1 MLFRSPSILSP
12 ETEGY
17 IFECWVDG
25 TETYYYGP
33 GESIEGVSD
42 NMTLHAVWTKTYK
55 VTFDG
60 NGHTGR
66 NVPEPITVRS
76 GGSLTLDE
84 TIPVPE
90 RDSYIFEGWS
100 YNDTLY
106 NTWDTIENI
115 TSDIIL
121 MASWRAVPVKFSIT
135 FDGKEATG
143 GTVPSTV
150 NVDEG
155 TSYTITSEIPEKT
168 GYTFKGWSDGQNT
181 YTVGETLTN
190 ISSDITLSAVWEE
203 IPKIYY
209 NISFDGQG
217 ATGGVPE
224 GGSVEEGNPYPI
236 PENVPEKSGYTF
248 KGWSDGQNTYGAGET
263 LTNISAD
270 ITLSA
275 VWEEIPKIYYN
286 ISFDGDRKSVV

>member
-1 MLFRSPSILSP
+1 MLFRSNPS
-12 ETEGY
+12 
-17 IFECWVDG
+17 
-25 TETYYYGP
+25 
-33 GESIEGVSD
+33 
-42 NMTLHAVWTKTYK
+42 
-55 VTFDG
+55 
-60 NGHTGR
+60 
-66 NVPEPITVRS
+66 PEPITVRS

-190 ISSDITLSAVWEE
+190 ISSDITLRYSSCSSLAIKAYIV
-203 IPKIYY
+203 IYLRY
-209 NISFDGQG
+209 FFPDC
-217 ATGGVPE
+217 T
-224 GGSVEEGNPYPI
+224 
-236 PENVPEKSGYTF
+236 
-248 KGWSDGQNTYGAGET
+248 
-263 LTNISAD
+263 
-270 ITLSA
+270 
-275 VWEEIPKIYYN
+275 
-286 ISFDGDRKSVV
+286 